1 MVKRVKF
8 TDIPVIKAMARA
20 PPLPPLPDLGL
31 FAQVKQFPAIRKTL
45 TTFLGKSLRKLPSDV
60 RSRFKKVFW
69 EAVDLKETDF
79 ETLSTLKAMFD
90 PYRVTAKFVPTE
102 ARSDSRIKDLERWLK
117 ELIKENAVTDYL
129 DVGCSEANITKVL
142 GEYLQLGVG
151 HVYGCDV
158 RLPAQNVREPN
169 IVFRPNL
176 PNKIPYEE
184 ETFDLVTAMMALHHF
199 TDPKTMLKEIYR
211 VLRPG
216 GTLIIREHDSRTK
229 GFALFLDMVHAL
241 YAVVINEEESV
252 EEFLSTFESFYHP
265 KEVWSKNYIE
275 PAGFTFAGLVYPK
288 MRGRQKGMD
297 LYRSYYARY
306 RK

>member
-8 TDIPVIKAMARA
+8 TDIPVIKAMALP
-20 PPLPPLPDLGL
+20 PPLPTLPDLEL
-31 FAQVKQFPAIRKTL
+31 FAKIKEYPSTRKTL

-60 RSRFKKVFW
+60 RTRFKKVFW
-69 EAVDLKETDF
+69 EAVENKSPDF
-79 ETLSTLKAMFD
+79 ETLAALKAMFD

-117 ELIKENAVTDYL
+117 ELIANDVTDYL

-158 RLPAQNVREPN
+158 RLPASHAREPN

-176 PNKIPYEE
+176 PNEIPYEE

-199 TDPKTMLKEIYR
+199 TDPEVMLKEIYR

-229 GFALFLDMVHAL
+229 GFALFLDMVHAM

-265 KEVWSKNYIE
+265 KEVWSKKYIE

-288 MRGRQKGMD
+288 VRGRQKGMD

-306 RK
+306 KK